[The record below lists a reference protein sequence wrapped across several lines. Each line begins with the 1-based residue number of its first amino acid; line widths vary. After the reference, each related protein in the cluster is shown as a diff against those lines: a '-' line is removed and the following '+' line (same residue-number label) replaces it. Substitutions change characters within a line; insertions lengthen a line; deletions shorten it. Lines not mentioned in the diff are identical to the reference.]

1 MSATTSP
8 ATTSLPGASHRPG
21 WAAVTAGALVATAVT
36 VMLLALG
43 AGIGLGSVSAA
54 GSDNPSPATFTALA
68 AVWLVIVQW
77 VASFFGGYLAGR
89 LRPSLAA
96 DAGRSLR
103 DGETMFR
110 DTALGFVT
118 WATSTLIVVALVG
131 GGASAL
137 FGTAGKALGGAASSV
152 MQGASAGAASGGG
165 GAGDPSGYLLDRLF
179 RPTAPAPTAD
189 TAAAKAE
196 AGRILASAA
205 TGDVGPGDHDYLVA
219 LVAART
225 GLPPDQAGQRVDD
238 TIGAEKAAVAKAK
251 AAADA
256 ARRYAADVS
265 AYTFLSMLIGAFI
278 SCVAAAI
285 GGRQRDAH

>member
-1 MSATTSP
+1 MSATMSP
-8 ATTSLPGASHRPG
+8 ATTSLAGASHRPG

-43 AGIGLGSVSAA
+43 AGIGLGSVSAT
-54 GSDNPSPATFTALA
+54 GNDNPSPATFTALA
-68 AVWLVIVQW
+68 AVWLVVVQW

-96 DAGRSLR
+96 DAGRNLR

-118 WATSTLIVVALVG
+118 WATSTLIIVALVG

-137 FGTAGKALGGAASSV
+137 FGTAGKALGGAASSAV
-152 MQGASAGAASGGG
+152 QGASAGAASGGS
-165 GAGDPSGYLLDRLF
+165 AGDPSGYLLDRLF
-179 RPTAPAPTAD
+179 RPTAPAATAD
-189 TAAAKAE
+189 STASKAE

-205 TGDVGPGDHDYLVA
+205 TGDIGPGDHDYLVA

-238 TIGAEKAAVAKAK
+238 TIGTEKAAVAKAK

-256 ARRYAADVS
+256 ARRDAGEVS
-265 AYTFLSMLIGAFI
+265 DYTFLSMLIGAFI